1 MVIKYKRPTYPIH
14 PFADEKE
21 PRPPEYETTQPPP
34 PRALK
39 KDGTPRKQWTRKDL
53 VATYKRKGVAY
64 GASPPT
70 ASKKVNATSH
80 DRRMLDEAQ
89 RSPLHRTSS
98 TKKRKYTLVPADYK
112 PTILTIPPHL
122 ARQDTPTEPTN
133 QPEEQQQQQQ
143 QTEEQAHLESIT
155 PTKPPQADPQCY
167 KVEFPDAMKPEQT
180 AQEQAAHDY
189 YLHHTAATREAAR
202 HTEAKRTEEAL
213 TVMAAPM
220 HHLQPN
226 DIANMR
232 SQVFATV
239 ASQTNKIVGVLNGT
253 EQWNPQQVRLYGML
267 LNKVLPDLHHSYSE
281 VALQDSDVNKL
292 TRKELE
298 DIIASSNNTTAAQ
311 DIVEED
317 YRPSFDS
324 APHPN
329 PTGPVIITQTATNQ
343 KPATKPKPK
352 PKKA

>member
-1 MVIKYKRPTYPIH
+1 MVIKYKRPTHPVH

-112 PTILTIPPHL
+112 PTTLTIPPHL
-122 ARQDTPTEPTN
+122 ARQDTPTETT
-133 QPEEQQQQQQ
+133 EELTSQQEP

-180 AQEQAAHDY
+180 AQEQAAHEY

-213 TVMAAPM
+213 TVMNAPA

-317 YRPSFDS
+317 YRPSFDNS
-324 APHPN
+324 PHPN
-329 PTGPVIITQTATNQ
+329 PTGPVIITQTLNNQ
-343 KPATKPKPK
+343 KPATKTNK

>member
-1 MVIKYKRPTYPIH
+1 MVIKYKRPTHPVH

-21 PRPPEYETTQPPP
+21 PRPPEYETTQPSA

-39 KDGTPRKQWTRKDL
+39 KDGTPRKQWTRKDI

-70 ASKKVNATSH
+70 ASKKVNATAH

-112 PTILTIPPHL
+112 PTTLTIPPHL
-122 ARQDTPTEPTN
+122 ARQDTPTET
-133 QPEEQQQQQQ
+133 
-143 QTEEQAHLESIT
+143 TEELTSQQEPQTKEQAYLESIT

-180 AQEQAAHDY
+180 AQEQAAHEY

-213 TVMAAPM
+213 TVMNAPSN
-220 HHLQPN
+220 HLQPN

-239 ASQTNKIVGVLNGT
+239 ATQTNKIVGVLNGT

-281 VALQDSDVNKL
+281 VALQDSR
-292 TRKELE
+292 RKQAHTKRARGHHRLLQQHHRCPRHSRRRLPP
-298 DIIASSNNTTAAQ
+298 IL
-311 DIVEED
+311 
-317 YRPSFDS
+317 RPP
-324 APHPN
+324 PHPN
-329 PTGPVIITQTATNQ
+329 PTGPVIITQTPTNQ
-343 KPATKPKPK
+343 KP
-352 PKKA
+352 KKA

>member
-1 MVIKYKRPTYPIH
+1 MVIKYKRPTHPIH

-21 PRPPEYETTQPPP
+21 ARPAEYETTQPTP

-70 ASKKVNATSH
+70 ASKKVNAIAH

-89 RSPLHRTSS
+89 RSPLHKISG
-98 TKKRKYTLVPADYK
+98 TKTRKYTLVPADYK
-112 PTILTIPPHL
+112 PTTLTIPPHL
-122 ARQDTPTEPTN
+122 ARQDTPTE
-133 QPEEQQQQQQ
+133 EQTS
-143 QTEEQAHLESIT
+143 QTRAQEYLESIT

-180 AQEQAAHDY
+180 AQEQAAHEY

-213 TVMAAPM
+213 TVMAAPL

-317 YRPSFDS
+317 YRPSFDNT
-324 APHPN
+324 PHPS
-329 PTGPVIITQTATNQ
+329 PSGPVIITQTATNQ
-343 KPATKPKPK
+343 KPATTKPK
-352 PKKA
+352 PKKKA